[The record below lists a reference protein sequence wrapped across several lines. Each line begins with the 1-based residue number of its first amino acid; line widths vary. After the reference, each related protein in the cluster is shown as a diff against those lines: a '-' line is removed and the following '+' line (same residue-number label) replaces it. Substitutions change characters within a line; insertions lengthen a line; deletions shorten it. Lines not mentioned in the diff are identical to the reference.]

1 MNELIKKMEIY
12 LSQFKE
18 IKQFQTSVYSARRGN
33 INVYFTKEHQN
44 SGFPYTLKANI
55 ISKAL
60 QLGGGSWGYTVCRI
74 RVQ

>member
-1 MNELIKKMEIY
+1 MEIY

-44 SGFPYTLKANI
+44 SGFPI
-55 ISKAL
+55 H
-60 QLGGGSWGYTVCRI
+60 
-74 RVQ
+74 